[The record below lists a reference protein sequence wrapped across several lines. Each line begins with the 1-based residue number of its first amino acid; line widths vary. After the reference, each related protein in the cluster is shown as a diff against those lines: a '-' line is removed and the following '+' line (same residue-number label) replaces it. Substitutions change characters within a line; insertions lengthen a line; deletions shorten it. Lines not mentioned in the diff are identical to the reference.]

1 MTLVPADSITTQ
13 EFQAKL
19 CCSVTKS
26 HLTLCDPMDYSTP
39 GFPVH
44 HYLPEFAQ
52 THVHQVRDATQ
63 PSRPLLSTSTPFI
76 FPSIRVFPNESA
88 LLIRWPK
95 YCCCS
100 FSVSPSNKYSELIS
114 FRNDWFD
121 FLAAQETLKSLFQH
135 HSFKTSTLQCS
146 TFFMVQLNWKDRFSH
161 MVHPYVTTGKT
172 IASTIWTFVS
182 KVMSLLFHIL
192 SRAEH
197 LEYPGLIFP
206 CHNFKASAQYGKP
219 NWG

>member
-1 MTLVPADSITTQ
+1 MRPHGLQHTRLPCPSLSPIVCSNSCPSSQGCHPTSSSSLV
-13 EFQAKL
+13 
-19 CCSVTKS
+19 
-26 HLTLCDPMDYSTP
+26 H
-39 GFPVH
+39 FP
-44 HYLPEFAQ
+44 
-52 THVHQVRDATQ
+52 
-63 PSRPLLSTSTPFI
+63 SFI
-76 FPSIRVFPNESA
+76 FPSIRVFSNESV
-88 LLIRWPK
+88 LLIRRPK
-95 YCCCS
+95 YCSCS

-121 FLAAQETLKSLFQH
+121 LLAAQETLKSLFQH

-146 TFFMVQLNWKDRFSH
+146 TFFMVQLNWKDRFSR

-172 IASTIWTFVS
+172 IATTIWTFVS